1 MLRGHGE
8 DRLRQA
14 IMQGLIRDDIAAD
27 VDEVLRQIEAVKRSN
42 KLLNDDFCH
51 QKKELDRFKQIYYDA
66 IRDAQRA
73 QNRKR
78 RNQDAISYAMVAGT
92 IFIIVLLSMM
102 ICRLIF
108 GYQQEGA
115 NYEQVFNHRLRED
128 DFRGQWG

>member
-1 MLRGHGE
+1 MDGKQQRASVVMLRGHGE

-102 ICRLIF
+102 ICRLLF
-108 GYQQEGA
+108 G
-115 NYEQVFNHRLRED
+115 
-128 DFRGQWG
+128 